1 MSAFGYTRYGQKF
14 GVAVRDAGTRISDK
28 LMEAT
33 DRFAVELHEW
43 GGASLDKLFNF
54 LYPFVGGTQVSHSYN
69 LANPDRGRISFDD
82 DTTVTHSANGITGP
96 GNVDTGLTWEGGTVN
111 DTYCVLGVYSRT
123 ATARDNYD
131 LLIIQPVGSFHVL
144 QSVTCRRS
152 TDGNMLCYSG
162 NSGVAGAYVLVAVA
176 NAQGLFT
183 GFRNGSG
190 GGFCYQYRNGVFLGN
205 STPANAGAVQPNW
218 PASTFFLLG
227 GGTQNLALAFVM
239 RSVSTEG
246 AVGQTSANQASL
258 YPIVQRFQTRCGR
271 AV

>member
-14 GVAVRDAGTRISDK
+14 GVAVRDGGTRISDK

-82 DTTVTHSANGITGP
+82 DLTVIHNANGITGP
-96 GNVDTGLTWEGGTVN
+96 GDVDTGLTWEGGTVN
-111 DTYCVLGVYSRT
+111 DTYCTLGVYSRT

-131 LLIIQPVGSFHVL
+131 LLIIQPVGSYHVL
-144 QSVTCRRS
+144 HSVTARRAY
-152 TDGNMLCYSG
+152 DGNMLSYAG
-162 NSGVAGAYVLVAVA
+162 NSGVGGAYVLVAVA

-183 GFRNGSG
+183 QFRNYSNVT
-190 GGFCYQYRNGVFLGN
+190 YQYRNGVFLGN
-205 STPANAGAVQPNW
+205 STPAYAGAVQPNW
-218 PASTFFLLG
+218 PASKFHLLN

-239 RSVSTEG
+239 RSVYTEG
-246 AVGQTSANQASL
+246 AIGQQHPTNASL
-258 YPIVQRFQTRCGR
+258 YTIVQRFQTRCGWQ
-271 AV
+271 V